1 VRFWDSSAVIP
12 LLVDQAASGRVA
24 GWLEQDGDLVLW
36 TMTAVEVAS
45 ALRRLVREH
54 AVDEDAA
61 TTAEDR
67 LDDLVRVSH
76 VVVDV
81 EAVKALA
88 RRLLRLHALRAFD
101 ALQLAAA
108 LHWAEGRPERRTLHT
123 LDTRLALAGRREGF
137 VVPA

>member
-1 VRFWDSSAVIP
+1 VRFCDISAVIP
-12 LLVDQAASGRVA
+12 LLVEQAASGRVG
-24 GWLEQDGDLVLW
+24 GWLEQDGAVVLW
-36 TMTAVEVAS
+36 TMTTVEVAS

-54 AVDEDAA
+54 AIDETAA
-61 TTAEDR
+61 TVAEDR
-67 LDDLVRVSH
+67 LGDLARVSH

-81 EAVKALA
+81 EPVKALA

-108 LHWAEGRPERRTLHT
+108 LRWAEGRPERRTLHT
-123 LDTRLALAGRREGF
+123 LDERLALAGRGEGF